1 MIFHFVAENEYDVEV
16 ATRLVETLD
25 TAKHPS
31 QLKSLDAD
39 DAETFL
45 NLIHRPPHL
54 LTPEDM
60 VFCQDVVVRLV
71 EAANSRRH
79 VSATLMPSIDI
90 SDQDGL
96 HLYWIPSARE
106 NTTLRF

>member
-60 VFCQDVVVRLV
+60 VFCQDVVVSWRP
-71 EAANSRRH
+71 RRH